1 MERSPSH
8 LRAQNVAL
16 SPALLERV
24 QAEPWRF
31 GFLPLLR
38 RIGAHTRVDPIG
50 TARRP
55 NAEPFRI
62 GQQPSLTFAPREIA
76 SAALVDGKLRI
87 RLFGLGMLGP
97 NGPLPIHITEIARE
111 REEQRGDSTLVNF
124 LDVFQHR
131 SLSLLY
137 RAWAN
142 AQSTAGLDRSGY
154 ETFSFYV
161 ASAVGHELEEIEQGP
176 LPSHAR
182 LAASPHLV
190 CESRDPGGLGATLAY
205 YFGVPVHIDEYV
217 FHWIALSEA
226 RISRLGKTGRLA
238 VNAMLGEQVPDCQNR
253 FRVVIGPIDM
263 DDYLR
268 FTPQGTD
275 LLRLVELV
283 RAFVGQHYRW
293 ELQLQ
298 IKADSAAPAV
308 IGGSQQLGWSTWLGK
323 AASDAPITGMR
334 FEPEEYV
341 PELKRR
347 AAMQEATRL
356 NPAV

>member
-1 MERSPSH
+1 
-8 LRAQNVAL
+8 
-16 SPALLERV
+16 
-24 QAEPWRF
+24 
-31 GFLPLLR
+31 
-38 RIGAHTRVDPIG
+38 
-50 TARRP
+50 
-55 NAEPFRI
+55 
-62 GQQPSLTFAPREIA
+62 
-76 SAALVDGKLRI
+76 
-87 RLFGLGMLGP
+87 MLGP
-97 NGPLPIHITEIARE
+97 NGPLPIHVTEIARE
-111 REEQRGDSTLVNF
+111 REEQRGDATLVNF

-131 SLSLLY
+131 SLTLLY

-142 AQSTAGLDRSGY
+142 AQPTAGLDRSGY

-161 ASAVGHELEEIEQGP
+161 ASAVGHELKEIEQGP

-217 FHWIALSEA
+217 FHWIAMSAA
-226 RISRLGKTGRLA
+226 RITRLGKSGRLA
-238 VNAMLGEQVPDCQNR
+238 VNAMLGEQVPDRQNR
-253 FRVVIGPIDM
+253 FCVVIGPIDM
-263 DDYLR
+263 EDYLR

-283 RAFVGQHYRW
+283 RAFVGQNSRW
-293 ELQLQ
+293 ELQLK

-308 IGGSQQLGWSTWLGK
+308 MGGAQKLGWSTWLGQ

-334 FEPEEYV
+334 FEPEEYL

-347 AAMQEATRL
+347 AALRGC
-356 NPAV
+356 